1 MLLPYDEVMHGFSD
15 FLKGFGFGLIHWA
28 ANRVVFTVVRI
39 AGIIGFLNLI
49 WCKPEVFAHPYAPF
63 VGIGMVVLGGI
74 LWRLWA
80 AFPPKAT
87 GEGSGWDALAADY
100 GDDTKLHR

>member
-1 MLLPYDEVMHGFSD
+1 MFNSVD
-15 FLKGFGFGLIHWA
+15 FLKGFGLGLFHWA

-39 AGIIGFLNLI
+39 SAVFGFLNLI
-49 WCKPEVFAHPYAPF
+49 YWRPDIFGHPYAPF
-63 VGIGMVVLGGI
+63 VGIGLVVFGGI

-80 AFPPKAT
+80 AVPPKDT

-100 GDDTKLHR
+100 GNDRKLHR